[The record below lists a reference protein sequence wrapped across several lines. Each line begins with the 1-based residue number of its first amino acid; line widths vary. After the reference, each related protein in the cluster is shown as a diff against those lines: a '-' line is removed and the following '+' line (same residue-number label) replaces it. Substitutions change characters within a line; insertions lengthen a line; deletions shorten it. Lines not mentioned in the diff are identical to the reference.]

1 MKAWLRDT
9 MNAVRARQRRERMAD
24 LERRKAASPMY
35 QEMVRWARVIQEHPV
50 DTSPIDLTRRQ
61 WEALKQAFPPV
72 PSVPRGALPF
82 AHATLGQLTGRPVHV
97 VDTQA
102 ESTFPEWT
110 P

>member
-35 QEMVRWARVIQEHPV
+35 QDMLRWMDRIQENPI
-50 DTSPIDLTRRQ
+50 DTSPIKLTGPQ
-61 WEALKQAFPPV
+61 WEALKRQV
-72 PSVPRGALPF
+72 PSRRESVIHPGHMSPGL
-82 AHATLGQLTGRPVHV
+82 LSRPVHV

-102 ESTFPEWT
+102 ESTFPEWA